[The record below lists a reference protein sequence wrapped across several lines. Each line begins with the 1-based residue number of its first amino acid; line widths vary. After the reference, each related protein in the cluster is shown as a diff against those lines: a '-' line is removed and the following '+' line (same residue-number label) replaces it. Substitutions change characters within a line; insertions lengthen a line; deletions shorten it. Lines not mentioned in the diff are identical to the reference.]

1 MIEAEAPA
9 RTYTAIGLSYDRSKI
24 HEIWVEQYEAAQGIK
39 QRFGLKA
46 AFDYLVVEKL
56 LNYAEAASEH
66 REFARELPKFLSLVR
81 LMFTPLE
88 VSHHIAR
95 VERDLYE
102 KSVAIAESDDL
113 FHECDSA
120 VAKRTAQFA
129 AIKELLTAPDLGT
142 S

>member
-1 MIEAEAPA
+1 MTA
-9 RTYTAIGLSYDRSKI
+9 RQL

-56 LNYAEAASEH
+56 LNYADAASEH
-66 REFARELPKFLSLVR
+66 REFARELPKFVSR
-81 LMFTPLE
+81 IRIMFTALE
-88 VSHHIAR
+88 MSDHIAR
-95 VERDLYE
+95 VERDLHE

-113 FHECDSA
+113 FGESGSA
-120 VAKRTAQFA
+120 IEKRIAQFA